1 MRILVIGS
9 LVGLLF
15 SACAASKPSSP
26 GQMEASSTGTG
37 GKAAATRYHSFS
49 GTVQAVDAGSRKL
62 TLKGEY
68 GHIETINVPPEVKE
82 FEKISV
88 GDTVEVEV
96 REGVLFEYQRAGNG
110 GAPAPAREAEARAP
124 TDQPP
129 RRGRGGAVQTTVTV
143 TAIDLESRVVH
154 VQDAEG
160 YRYEVRASPT
170 LAIEKL
176 KVGDRLLATYV
187 ATAAIS
193 VSKKANP

>member
-1 MRILVIGS
+1 MRILLIGS

-26 GQMEASSTGTG
+26 GQMEAYSTGTP

-68 GHIETINVPPEVKE
+68 AHIETINVPPEVKE
-82 FEKISV
+82 FGKISV

-96 REGVLFEYQRAGNG
+96 QEGVLFEYQPASNG
-110 GAPAPAREAEARAP
+110 GAPSPAREAEARAA

-129 RRGRGGAVQTTVTV
+129 VGAAGATIQTTVTV
-143 TAIDLESRVVH
+143 TAIDLETRVVH

-170 LAIEKL
+170 VAIEKL